1 LGLSGTELA
10 PVAVGDEDAL
20 MTGHGGAGHAGVE
33 ELFDVVAGPTEDGR
47 GEIVLRV
54 HVQPG
59 AGRTAVVGR
68 HGDALKLRVGAP
80 PEGGR
85 ANEAVATLLA
95 TTFGVP
101 AANVQLVGGASSR
114 TKRYRIGPADLAEIR
129 RLLTQTVSS
138 GTSGNAGGRRGV
150 R

>member
-1 LGLSGTELA
+1 
-10 PVAVGDEDAL
+10 
-20 MTGHGGAGHAGVE
+20 MTGHGGAGHAGVDE
-33 ELFDVVAGPTEDGR
+33 MFDVVAGPTDDGL

-85 ANEAVATLLA
+85 ANEAVAALLA

-101 AANVQLVGGASSR
+101 AATVQLVSGASSR
-114 TKRYRIGPADLAEIR
+114 TKRYRIGPADLAETR
-129 RLLTQTVSS
+129 RLLTEAVSA

>member
-1 LGLSGTELA
+1 MRAVTGKLS
-10 PVAVGDEDAL
+10 PGD
-20 MTGHGGAGHAGVE
+20 V
-33 ELFDVVAGPTEDGR
+33 FDVVAQPPEEDQA
-47 GEIVLRV
+47 EIVVRV

-68 HGDALKLRVGAP
+68 YGDALKLKVGAQ

-85 ANEAVATLLA
+85 ANEAVASLLA
-95 TTFGVP
+95 TTLGVSR
-101 AANVQLVGGASSR
+101 AAVNLTAGAASR
-114 TKRYRIGPADLAEIR
+114 TKRFRVGPVDVEESR
-129 RLLTQTVSS
+129 RLLTEAIVA

>member
-1 LGLSGTELA
+1 
-10 PVAVGDEDAL
+10 
-20 MTGHGGAGHAGVE
+20 MTGHGGAGHSGVD
-33 ELFDVVAGPTEDGR
+33 ELFDVVAGPTEDDQ
-47 GEIVLRV
+47 GEIVLRI

-85 ANEAVATLLA
+85 ANEAVAALLA

-101 AANVQLVGGASSR
+101 AATVALVSGASSR
-114 TKRYRIGPADLAEIR
+114 TKRYRIGPLDLAETR
-129 RLLTQTVSS
+129 RLLTEAVSA
-138 GTSGNAGGRRGV
+138 GMAGNAGGRRGV